1 MKKVLVFGA
10 GNIGRG
16 FLGQLFF
23 ESGYETFFVDV
34 IEQTV
39 SLLNEKKA
47 YPLWIVSDRD
57 TQKLEIGRVRA
68 VLAQNGKW
76 VSEELKETDLSATAV
91 GVGNLE
97 KIAPLL
103 AGGIAERAKSG
114 ISRPFNIIICENL
127 LSAAKVLTAEIK
139 KHLPEEFHPYFN
151 EKVGLVET
159 VVSRMVPPVPE
170 ALKKKEPLLVLAEP
184 YNTLPVA
191 KFGFKGEI
199 PEVKGFL
206 PVENIQ
212 AYEELKL
219 YIHNLM
225 HAVCAY
231 LGYLKGCRYIWEA
244 VNRPE
249 IRKVL
254 DGVLAEVGE
263 ALIKKHQF
271 SAAQLKEYSDDLL
284 KRFANRALGD
294 TVFRG
299 GRQPLRKLGPSDRLV
314 GAARLCLDFGI
325 EPGNILFTIA
335 AALYYDYKDDAE
347 AASLAKLVSKKGP
360 GYVLQEVCRIVPGE
374 PIYNIILEDYDDFGC
389 HPRESG
395 GKT

>member
-1 MKKVLVFGA
+1 MKKAVVFGA

-23 ESGYETFFVDV
+23 ESGYETVFVDV

-39 SLLNEKKA
+39 SLLNERKT
-47 YPLWIVSDRD
+47 YPIWVVSDQE
-57 TQKLEIGRVRA
+57 THKFEVGRVRA
-68 VLAQNGKW
+68 VLARNSKA
-76 VSEELKETDLSATAV
+76 VSEELKEADLSATAV
-91 GVGNLE
+91 GVRNLE

-114 ISRPFNIIICENL
+114 ISRPLNIIICENL
-127 LSAAKVLTAEIK
+127 LSAAKALAAEIK
-139 KHLPEEFHPYFN
+139 KYLPPEFHSYFS

-159 VVSRMVPPVPE
+159 VVSRMVPLVPE
-170 ALKKKEPLLVLAEP
+170 ALKEKDPLLVLVES
-184 YNTLPVA
+184 YKILPVA
-191 KFGFKGEI
+191 KSEFKGAI

-219 YIHNLM
+219 YVHNLM

-231 LGYLKGCRYIWEA
+231 LGYLKGYRYIWEA
-244 VNRPE
+244 VDRPQ

-254 DGVLAEVGE
+254 DGVLAEVNE
-263 ALIKKHQF
+263 ALVKKHRF
-271 SAAQLKEYSDDLL
+271 STEELKEYSNDLL
-284 KRFANRALGD
+284 NRFANKALGD

-299 GRQPLRKLGPSDRLV
+299 GRQPLRKLGSSDRLV

-325 EPGNILFTIA
+325 EPKSVLFTIA
-335 AALYYDYKDDAE
+335 AVLCYDYQEDSE
-347 AASLAKLVSKKGP
+347 ARALAKMLFEKGA
-360 GYVLQEVCRIVPGE
+360 GYVLQEVCKIAPDE
-374 PIYNIILEDYDDFGC
+374 PIYNTILENYGSFNC
-389 HPRESG
+389 
-395 GKT
+395 